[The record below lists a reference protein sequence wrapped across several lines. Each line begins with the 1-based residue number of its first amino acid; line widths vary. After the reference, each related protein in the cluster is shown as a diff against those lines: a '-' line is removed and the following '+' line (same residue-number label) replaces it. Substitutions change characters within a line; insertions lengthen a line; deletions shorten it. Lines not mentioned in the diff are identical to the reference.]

1 MQREVEIMRY
11 IFIVTILMTSFLCSA
26 GHAQSPAKPN
36 QGEVNKLV
44 PGIQEKMMADKDIMA
59 LVYSLQN
66 DPEMQEILNDPAV
79 VKAVSEGDTDALLAN
94 PHFIQLLNNPHV
106 REIQQRIV
114 K

>member
-1 MQREVEIMRY
+1 MRFM
-11 IFIVTILMTSFLCSA
+11 FIITILLTSFLGGA
-26 GHAQSPAKPN
+26 VHAQSPVKPN

-66 DPEMQEILNDPAV
+66 DPEMQELLNDPAV
-79 VKAVSEGDTDALLAN
+79 AKAVSESDTSALLAN
-94 PHFIQLLNNPHV
+94 PHFIQLLNNPRI